1 MRHCVALSVLTV
13 STVFLAGCFGHS
25 RPTAGFWYQD
35 RTFALAASEITRLGG
50 PLVADDIAEI
60 ERISRAELDRA
71 FSGLNI
77 DVTDRRD
84 AHWRVSVVALLSV
97 KGVPAPA
104 GGSIELGGLGGSGSV
119 GFVTLA
125 TMAIRHAPA
134 NANRREMLAGI
145 GRGIGC
151 AAAHEL
157 AHQILG
163 KGMRD
168 DTTDGDS
175 YEFFSADRESQYF
188 GDLHWR
194 AARPLLRQKLSGK

>member
-1 MRHCVALSVLTV
+1 
-13 STVFLAGCFGHS
+13 
-25 RPTAGFWYQD
+25 
-35 RTFALAASEITRLGG
+35 LGG
-50 PLVADDIAEI
+50 PLLPEDFQEI
-60 ERISRAELDRA
+60 KDTSRRELAGA
-71 FSGLNI
+71 FSEFNI

-84 AHWRVSVVALLSV
+84 THWRVSVVPLLSV

-125 TMAIRHAPA
+125 AMAIRHAPA
-134 NANRREMLAGI
+134 GASRREMLEGI
-145 GRGIGC
+145 GRGIGR

-168 DTTDGDS
+168 DTADPDS
-175 YEFFSADRESQYF
+175 YEYFSADRASQYF
-188 GDLHWR
+188 GTLHW
-194 AARPLLRQKLSGK
+194 AAAGPLLKQKLGR